1 MALPPAVLAWA
12 AAAVAADARVTR
24 AVDLPQSHGNGPWRL
39 DVETGGSQT
48 QLVLH
53 LGTADDKTES
63 QRFTTQAAAL
73 RTAAGHG
80 VAAPRLVAA
89 ELDAESTGHLA
100 MLQTVLPGSSRIPQ
114 HASPSRLRAIGRAA
128 AQIHA
133 IPLEPTPA
141 LPARDRSIGDVDFAA
156 LTVPGPSAAL
166 FAAAR
171 EYLARARPPAAAA
184 SVFVH
189 GDLWQ
194 GNMLFDGDRQTG
206 TVDWDYAGAGPAG
219 IDIGSLRC
227 DIAVMYGLP
236 AADEVLAGW
245 QEQHGTP
252 AADTSWWDL
261 IAVTCSPPDLRL
273 WLPNFHDQGRPDLD
287 LATVTSRRDAFLAA
301 ALRDLGAGG
310 HPS

>member
-24 AVDLPQSHGNGPWRL
+24 ATDLPQSHGNGPWRL
-39 DVETGGSQT
+39 DVEAGGSQT

-73 RTAAGHG
+73 HLAEDHG

-89 ELDAESTGHLA
+89 DLTAVTTGHLA

-114 HASPSRLRAIGRAA
+114 HASPSRLRAIGRAT
-128 AQIHA
+128 AQIHET
-133 IPLEPTPA
+133 PLEPTPA
-141 LPARDRSIGDVDFAA
+141 LPARDRSISAVDFAA
-156 LTVPGPSAAL
+156 LAVPDASAAL
-166 FAAAR
+166 FAAAAD
-171 EYLARARPPAAAA
+171 YLARARPPAAAG
-184 SVFVH
+184 VFVH

-194 GNMLFDGDRQTG
+194 GNMMFDGDRPTG

-236 AADEVLAGW
+236 AAAEVLAGW
-245 QEQHGTP
+245 EERHGAP

-287 LATVTSRRDAFLAA
+287 LTTVTSRRDAFLTA

-310 HPS
+310 LPS

>member
-1 MALPPAVLAWA
+1 MALPPDVLAWA
-12 AAAVAADARVTR
+12 ATAVAAGARVAG
-24 AVDLPQSHGNGPWRL
+24 AVDLPQARGSGPWRL
-39 DVETGGSQT
+39 DVEVGSSLT
-48 QLVLH
+48 QVVLH
-53 LGTADDKTES
+53 LGDAGDETETR
-63 QRFTTQAAAL
+63 RFTTQAAAL
-73 RTAAGHG
+73 RTAERHG
-80 VAAPRLVAA
+80 IAAPRLVAA
-89 ELDAESTGHLA
+89 DLHAAATGHLA
-100 MLQTVLPGSSRIPQ
+100 MLQTVLPGSSRIPR

-133 IPLEPTPA
+133 IPLEPSPA
-141 LPARDRSIGDVDFAA
+141 LPARSRSIGDVNFAA

-166 FAAAR
+166 FAVAR
-171 EYLARARPPAAAA
+171 DHLAGARPPGGTA

-194 GNMLFDGDRQTG
+194 GNMIFDGDRQIG

-236 AADEVLAGW
+236 AADQVLAGW
-245 QEQHGTP
+245 QEWHGAP
-252 AADTSWWDL
+252 AAGTSWWDL

-273 WLPNFHDQGRPDLD
+273 WLPNFHSQGRRDLD

-301 ALRDLGAGG
+301 ALRELGADGQL
-310 HPS
+310 S

>member
-1 MALPPAVLAWA
+1 MVLPPAVLAWA

-24 AVDLPQSHGNGPWRL
+24 ATDLPQSRGHGPWRL
-39 DVETGGSQT
+39 DVEAGGSQT

-73 RTAAGHG
+73 HLAEDHG

-89 ELDAESTGHLA
+89 DLNAAATGHLA

-114 HASPSRLRAIGRAA
+114 HASPSRLRVIGRAT

-141 LPARDRSIGDVDFAA
+141 LPARDRSISAVDFAA
-156 LTVPGPSAAL
+156 LTVPAPAAAL
-166 FAAAR
+166 FAEAR
-171 EYLARARPPAAAA
+171 DYLARARPPAASA

-194 GNMLFDGDRQTG
+194 GNMMFDGDRQTG

-245 QEQHGTP
+245 EEWHGAP

-273 WLPNFHDQGRPDLD
+273 WLPNFHDQGRLDLD
-287 LATVTSRRDAFLAA
+287 LATVTSRRDAFLTA
-301 ALRDLGAGG
+301 ALRDLGAAGQPG
-310 HPS
+310 